1 MLADLRD
8 YNQYRRIQE
17 APRPSRF
24 SEWLIIVPRILL
36 VDDDP
41 VLLQV
46 LPETLRLR
54 IPELTID
61 TCLSGLQALERLQ
74 ISDFDAVIS
83 DIKMPNLD
91 GLALLGKIQSGWPSI
106 PVILMTGHGEEE
118 LANRGLQG
126 GAFDF
131 IHKPIERGAF
141 IASVRRAIQ
150 ARHVTRT

>member
-1 MLADLRD
+1 MNAVH
-8 YNQYRRIQE
+8 QY
-17 APRPSRF
+17 SR
-24 SEWLIIVPRILL
+24 SGMTLLWILL

-54 IPELTID
+54 IPDLMID

-74 ISDFDAVIS
+74 ISDYDAVIS

-91 GLALLGKIQSGWPSI
+91 GLGLLGKVQSGWPDI
-106 PVILMTGHGEEE
+106 PIMLMTGHGEEE

-131 IHKPIERGAF
+131 VHKPIERDAF
-141 IASVRRAIQ
+141 ITSVRRAIH
-150 ARHVTRT
+150 ARHIDRT

>member
-1 MLADLRD
+1 MTL
-8 YNQYRRIQE
+8 
-17 APRPSRF
+17 
-24 SEWLIIVPRILL
+24 PRILL

-46 LPETLRLR
+46 LSETLRQR
-54 IPELTID
+54 IPDLMID

-74 ISDFDAVIS
+74 IADYDAVIS

-91 GLALLGKIQSGWPSI
+91 GLALLGKIQSGWPHI
-106 PVILMTGHGEEE
+106 PIILMTGHGEEE
-118 LANRGLQG
+118 LVNRGLQG

-131 IHKPIERGAF
+131 IHKPIDRESF

-150 ARHVTRT
+150 ARHVSRT

>member
-1 MLADLRD
+1 MIL
-8 YNQYRRIQE
+8 
-17 APRPSRF
+17 
-24 SEWLIIVPRILL
+24 PRILL

-54 IPELTID
+54 IPELTVD
-61 TCLSGLQALERLQ
+61 TCLSGMQALDRLQA
-74 ISDFDAVIS
+74 SDYDIVIS

-91 GLALLGKIQSGWPSI
+91 GLALLGKIQAGWPHI
-106 PVILMTGHGEEE
+106 PIILMTGHGEQE
-118 LANRGLQG
+118 LANRGLEG

-131 IHKPIERGAF
+131 IHKPIEREVF

-150 ARHVTRT
+150 VRRT

>member
-1 MLADLRD
+1 MTGQDEFAM
-8 YNQYRRIQE
+8 
-17 APRPSRF
+17 AM
-24 SEWLIIVPRILL
+24 PRILL

-54 IPELTID
+54 MPDLTID
-61 TCLSGLQALERLQ
+61 TCLSGQQALERLETV
-74 ISDFDAVIS
+74 DYDAVVS

-91 GLALLGKIQSGWPSI
+91 GFALLSKIQAEWPSVPI
-106 PVILMTGHGEEE
+106 ILMTGHGEDE

-131 IHKPIERGAF
+131 IHKPIERDSF
-141 IASVRRAIQ
+141 VESVRRAIR
-150 ARHVTRT
+150 ARHVSRA

>member
-1 MLADLRD
+1 MTL
-8 YNQYRRIQE
+8 
-17 APRPSRF
+17 
-24 SEWLIIVPRILL
+24 PRILL

-54 IPELTID
+54 IPELMVD

-74 ISDFDAVIS
+74 ISDYDAVIS

-91 GLALLGKIQSGWPSI
+91 GLALLGKIQSGWPDI
-106 PVILMTGHGEEE
+106 PIILMTGHGEEE

-126 GAFDF
+126 GAFHF
-131 IHKPIERGAF
+131 VHKPIERETF
-141 IASVRRAIQ
+141 IASVRRALL
-150 ARHVTRT
+150 ARHASRI

>member
-1 MLADLRD
+1 MTL
-8 YNQYRRIQE
+8 
-17 APRPSRF
+17 
-24 SEWLIIVPRILL
+24 PRILL

-41 VLLQV
+41 VLLQA
-46 LPETLRLR
+46 LPDTLRLR

-74 ISDFDAVIS
+74 TSDYDAVIS

-91 GLALLGKIQSGWPSI
+91 GLALLAKIQLEWPNI
-106 PVILMTGHGEEE
+106 PIILMTGHGEEE

-131 IHKPIERGAF
+131 VQKPIERETF

-150 ARHVTRT
+150 ARHISRT

>member
-1 MLADLRD
+1 MTL
-8 YNQYRRIQE
+8 
-17 APRPSRF
+17 
-24 SEWLIIVPRILL
+24 PRILL

-54 IPELTID
+54 IPELMVD

-74 ISDFDAVIS
+74 ISDYDAVIS

-91 GLALLGKIQSGWPSI
+91 GLALLGKIQSGWPDI
-106 PVILMTGHGEEE
+106 PIILMTGHGEEE

-126 GAFDF
+126 GVFDF
-131 IHKPIERGAF
+131 VHKPIERETF
-141 IASVRRAIQ
+141 IASVRRALL
-150 ARHVTRT
+150 ARHASRI